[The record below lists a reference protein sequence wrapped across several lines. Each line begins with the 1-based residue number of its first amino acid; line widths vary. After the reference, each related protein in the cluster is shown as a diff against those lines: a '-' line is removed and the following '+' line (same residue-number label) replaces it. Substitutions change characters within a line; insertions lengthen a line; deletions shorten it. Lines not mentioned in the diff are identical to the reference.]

1 MGKNKDQNEGS
12 WRKKSTYLF
21 WIREKATQGLFQGND
36 AGLYDPSEIKSLPG
50 VRADG
55 QRTLGFGTK
64 SRLPPHASSIE
75 ADMRADLPLKPDKT
89 RLPSPKES

>member
-1 MGKNKDQNEGS
+1 M
-12 WRKKSTYLF
+12 L
-21 WIREKATQGLFQGND
+21 WIREKATQSLFQGND

-64 SRLPPHASSIE
+64 SRLPPYASSIE
-75 ADMRADLPLKPDKT
+75 ADMRVDLPLKLDKT
-89 RLPSPKES
+89 RFLSFQES